1 MVGSTAVTVIAAS
14 ERRNAEI
21 FEEAKHKGQQ
31 GDSGDD
37 VRDIEVALGDNG
49 LFVPVDLGHALSP
62 GHEVPSE
69 CGLGPAPF
77 EGDNGRARQA
87 KTVDDRKLSKT
98 GHATITVRQDTE
110 VCFKTQATNV
120 EKG

>member
-1 MVGSTAVTVIAAS
+1 
-14 ERRNAEI
+14 
-21 FEEAKHKGQQ
+21 
-31 GDSGDD
+31 
-37 VRDIEVALGDNG
+37 
-49 LFVPVDLGHALSP
+49 
-62 GHEVPSE
+62 VPSE